1 MAFGQKSADLL
12 GNMPWASLTPSVIPS
27 EVGPLERCIGNC
39 FMDVD

>member
-12 GNMPWASLTPSVIPS
+12 GNILWTSLTPLAIPS

-39 FMDVD
+39 FMGVD